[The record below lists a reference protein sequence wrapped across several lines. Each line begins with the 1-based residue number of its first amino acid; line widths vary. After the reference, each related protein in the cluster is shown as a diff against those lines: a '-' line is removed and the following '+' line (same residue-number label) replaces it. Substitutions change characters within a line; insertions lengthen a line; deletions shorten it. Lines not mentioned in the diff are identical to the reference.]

1 MLLGSFLILLTAG
14 TSGAALA
21 ALHLRSAARPPRA
34 AFGALHG
41 LMGSAG
47 LLGLVIA
54 LRGPPRGVAMGVGA
68 FGMIAAVL
76 FSVALVVGLALLV
89 LRRRLSGAIIA
100 LHASI
105 AIAGIVILA
114 AYAFVG

>member
-1 MLLGSFLILLTAG
+1 MLLGSFFVLLAAG
-14 TSGAALA
+14 TLGSVLA
-21 ALHLRSAARPPRA
+21 ALHLRSDAPPPR

-41 LMGSAG
+41 VVGGAG

-68 FGMIAAVL
+68 FGTVAAVL
-76 FSVALVVGLALLV
+76 FSVTLVVGLALLV